1 MGIIYCLAL
10 SFMQFQVPQFIDI
23 EDKVIGPFTIKQFM
37 YLAGAGLIVFIL
49 YKILNI
55 MVVIVLAIPI
65 VVIALA
71 LGFYKPNNQPFIVL
85 VKSFF
90 GFLRKPDF
98 YIWKKTSEREKQQKP
113 ETENIQLIKKSLDS
127 RSGQGNPQAK
137 ENLQEIGWKV
147 EIEK

>member
-1 MGIIYCLAL
+1 
-10 SFMQFQVPQFIDI
+10 MQFQVPQFIDI

>member
-1 MGIIYCLAL
+1 
-10 SFMQFQVPQFIDI
+10 MQFQVPQFIDI

-65 VVIALA
+65 VVIAAA

-98 YIWKKTSEREKQQKP
+98 YVWKKTSERGKQQKP
-113 ETENIQLIKKSLDS
+113 ETENIQLIKKESAKTKIK
-127 RSGQGNPQAK
+127 PEAK
-137 ENLQEIGWKV
+137 ESLQEIGWKV

>member
-1 MGIIYCLAL
+1 
-10 SFMQFQVPQFIDI
+10 MQFQVPQFIDI

-65 VVIALA
+65 VVIAAA

-98 YIWKKTSEREKQQKP
+98 YVWKKTSEREKQQKP